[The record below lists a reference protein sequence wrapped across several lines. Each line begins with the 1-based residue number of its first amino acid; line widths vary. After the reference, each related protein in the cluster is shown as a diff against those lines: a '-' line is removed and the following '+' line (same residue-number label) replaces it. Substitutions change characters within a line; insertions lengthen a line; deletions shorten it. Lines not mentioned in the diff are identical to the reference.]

1 MPPFIPPLSDPSK
14 TVPAL
19 TSERALVSFPVE
31 SLTQF
36 LHGSTL
42 EPQRRI
48 RALLESDPVFSNAD
62 KPFLS
67 REKMYVRSLEK
78 AAKLVEM
85 RKRNGWSEEDMMV
98 AMRMLGDST
107 PQFLHEALFIP
118 TLKTQLS
125 DEQQK
130 IWLPK

>member
-1 MPPFIPPLSDPSK
+1 
-14 TVPAL
+14 
-19 TSERALVSFPVE
+19 

-130 IWLPK
+130 IWLP